1 MAIEKL
7 TKVSILLPAKDARWF
22 LSQLYQ
28 LNIIHIIDTFPRL
41 DDTSLPYFQKFP
53 TTVED
58 IEKNIQ
64 KLNTILSILKV
75 FVKKKKGFVEGIFPI
90 PLQTT
95 RNELDQTLSRIDIES
110 IYKECK
116 NQHEKY
122 MNLQKRQKQLQEEKD
137 KLSDFLP
144 LSDEL
149 IRVSSVRNAA
159 FFYCKVT
166 ESKWKRFLSG
176 CISK

>member
-7 TKVSILLPAKDARWF
+7 TKVSILLPAKDAQWF

-64 KLNTILSILKV
+64 KLNTILSILKYLL
-75 FVKKKKGFVEGIFPI
+75 KKEGFCGRYFPI

-110 IYKECK
+110 IYKE
-116 NQHEKY
+116 
-122 MNLQKRQKQLQEEKD
+122 L
-137 KLSDFLP
+137 
-144 LSDEL
+144 
-149 IRVSSVRNAA
+149 
-159 FFYCKVT
+159 
-166 ESKWKRFLSG
+166 
-176 CISK
+176 